1 MAKLDSEIVDV
12 TPEAAAEILMN
23 NTRNRSLRRD
33 YVLKLAA
40 AMERGEWQVNGEPIQ
55 IAEDGTLLNGQHRL
69 NAVVES
75 GASAPMLVVRGLPI
89 DAQMTM
95 DSGLRRNLSDVL
107 KLHGESETTN
117 LAAMLAMLYRYRKGH
132 RLDNSGRTAPTPT
145 EALALL
151 EQEPEIKDWL
161 PLARK
166 VLRETGLRVSTTG
179 LLVYLFEEADPGE
192 GARFFEAL
200 CVRSGQSAASPVRA
214 LQSIL
219 DRARSERT
227 YKLTNYVLF
236 AMVIKAFNA
245 WREGRDVYVLAF
257 KPWGANPEPFP
268 KILTRGEIE
277 SAAAAK
283 VEGRSSLSRR

>member
-23 NTRNRSLRRD
+23 NTRNRSLRSD

-40 AMERGEWQVNGEPIQ
+40 AMERGEWKVNGEPIQ

-75 GASAPMLVVRGLPI
+75 GATVPMLVVRGLSI

-107 KLHGESETTN
+107 KLHGESETTT
-117 LAAMLAMLYRYRKGH
+117 LAAMLAMLYRYRSGY
-132 RLDNSGRTAPTPT
+132 RMDNTGRTAPTPT

-151 EQEPEIKDWL
+151 EKEPEIKDWL

-166 VLRETGLRVSTTG
+166 VLRESGLRVSATG
-179 LLVYLFEEADPGE
+179 LLVYLFEEADPAEGE
-192 GARFFEAL
+192 RFFEAL
-200 CVRSGQSAASPVRA
+200 CVRAGQSAGSPVRA

-219 DRARSERT
+219 DRARNERT
-227 YKLTNYVLF
+227 YKLTSYVLF
-236 AMVIKAFNA
+236 AMVIKSFNA

-257 KPWGANPEPFP
+257 RPWGLSPEPFP
-268 KILTRGEIE
+268 KILTREE
-277 SAAAAK
+277 VVAASVSAKAEA
-283 VEGRSSLSRR
+283 

>member
-23 NTRNRSLRRD
+23 NNRNRSLRGD

-75 GASAPMLVVRGLPI
+75 GTTVPMLVVRGLPI

-107 KLHGESETTN
+107 ALHGETETAN
-117 LAAMLAMLYRYRKGH
+117 LAAMLAMLYRYRNGH
-132 RLDNSGRTAPTPT
+132 RMDNSGRTAPTPP

-151 EQEPEIKDWL
+151 ERESRIKEWL

-166 VLRETGLRVSTTG
+166 VLRETGLRVSATG
-179 LLVYLFEEADPGE
+179 LLAYLFEEADPGE
-192 GARFFEAL
+192 GERFFEAL
-200 CVRSGQSAASPVRA
+200 CVRAGQPASSPVRA

-219 DRARSERT
+219 DRARNERT
-227 YKLTNYVLF
+227 YKLTSYVLF

-245 WREGRDVYVLAF
+245 WREGRDVYVLSF
-257 KPWGANPEPFP
+257 RPWGASPEPFP
-268 KILTRGEIE
+268 KIFTRKEIE
-277 SAAAAK
+277 ATSAK
-283 VEGRSSLSRR
+283 LGV